1 MAEPK
6 AKTLQ
11 QKLGFFDEDLKKP
24 LHDDILK
31 WVDRNAEQIIYSIY
45 PNLKN
50 WSEGK
55 IEELKRF
62 SELCIETT
70 KRTLVTQIEEKDKSI
85 ELSHKEINSYK
96 DNLALNDVYVKK
108 RLEVEEIKVIALS
121 KELEELK
128 LRLTNLDS
136 YALNHEL
143 PPREAIKIIEK
154 PWEHPVTTQSTST
167 TGYVSSKNIVGFI
180 DIKISFQYTQLTLT
194 GIDLE
199 TKMVTDPIKWSQTT
213 NKIDYKYGCEDGRN
227 SHSVYLEIKTKI
239 TSLGELFRQ
248 LKMYQEYVKGDFV
261 IVCPDD
267 SERKIIEEQGYKFI
281 KFEQ

>member
-31 WVDRNAEQIIYSIY
+31 WVDNNAEQIIYSIY
-45 PNLKN
+45 PSLEN
-50 WSEGK
+50 WGQEK
-55 IEELKRF
+55 IEELRRY
-62 SELCIETT
+62 SEFCIQNT
-70 KRTLVTQIEEKDKSI
+70 KEALLTQIEKTEKDI
-85 ELSHKEINSYK
+85 EASNKEVNSYK
-96 DNLALNDVYVKK
+96 ERLTPEDSFVKK
-108 RLEVEEIKVIALS
+108 RIEDEEKKTLMLS

-128 LRLTNLDS
+128 IKLSKIDS
-136 YALNHEL
+136 FKLNDDEL
-143 PPREAIKIIEK
+143 PKRETIKILEK

-180 DIKISFQYTQLTLT
+180 DIKIVFRYTQLSLT
-194 GIDLE
+194 GIDMG
-199 TKMVTDPIKWSQTT
+199 TKMVVDKIRWSQTT
-213 NKIDYKYGCEDGRN
+213 KIINYKHGYEDGVYT
-227 SHSVYLEIKTKI
+227 HSVYLEIKTKI

-267 SERKIIEEQGYKFI
+267 SEKKIIVEQGYKFV
-281 KFEQ
+281 KYE